1 MGFCI
6 HCSSVID
13 KVAITSEYVKDHV
26 FELQQFILV
35 QCIDWYA
42 LLISGHCHFREVEI
56 RGNV

>member
-42 LLISGHCHFREVEI
+42 L
-56 RGNV
+56 